1 MNQNHEFLAGV
12 LRQGNRALAGYA
24 SRDLLQKHPDAAT
37 GFAPDPFAGWQNW
50 LAIRLEELAA
60 AIRANR
66 PRLFISQVQWGK
78 AVLQSRGISSE
89 SFRNGLVCL
98 REVLAS
104 ELPEQFRPLATEYL
118 DQALEAF
125 DEPSAD
131 LSARLLPDTEMGRL
145 ASTYLLVLLEGDR
158 RRATRLILDALDRG
172 NDVRELYVHVLLP
185 AQAELGRMW
194 LANEINVAEEHF
206 ASQTTKMV
214 MAQLLPRAT
223 SQPANGK
230 TMIAAAVAGN
240 QHDIG
245 LHAVADFFEIDGWRT
260 VLLGANV
267 PARDLVQAVDCF
279 WADLLGLSVSQTTQF
294 ETVKTTIQAVRGSV
308 RGTEVKI
315 LLGGRAFTDSDDLP
329 KQLGADGYAADAV
342 EAVALGRQLVGLD

>member
-1 MNQNHEFLAGV
+1 
-12 LRQGNRALAGYA
+12 
-24 SRDLLQKHPDAAT
+24 
-37 GFAPDPFAGWQNW
+37 
-50 LAIRLEELAA
+50 
-60 AIRANR
+60 
-66 PRLFISQVQWGK
+66 
-78 AVLQSRGISSE
+78 
-89 SFRNGLVCL
+89 
-98 REVLAS
+98 
-104 ELPEQFRPLATEYL
+104 
-118 DQALEAF
+118 
-125 DEPSAD
+125 
-131 LSARLLPDTEMGRL
+131 
-145 ASTYLLVLLEGDR
+145 
-158 RRATRLILDALDRG
+158 
-172 NDVRELYVHVLLP
+172 
-185 AQAELGRMW
+185 

-279 WADLLGLSVSQTTQF
+279 AADLLGLSVSQTTQF
-294 ETVKTTIQAVRGSV
+294 EAAKTTIQAVRSGA

-315 LLGGRAFTDSDDLP
+315 LLGGRAFTDPNDLP
-329 KQLGADGYAADAV
+329 TELGADGYAADAAK
-342 EAVALGRQLVGLD
+342 AVALGRQFVDLD

>member
-1 MNQNHEFLAGV
+1 MNQNNEFLAGV
-12 LRQGNRALAGYA
+12 LRQGARALAGYA
-24 SRDLLQKHPDAAT
+24 SRELLEKHPEAEK
-37 GFAPDPFAGWQNW
+37 GFEPDPFAGWQNW
-50 LAIRLEELAA
+50 LAVRVEELAA
-60 AIRANR
+60 AIAANR

-98 REVLAS
+98 QDVLTG
-104 ELPEQFRPLATEYL
+104 ELPEQFRPLAIEYV

-125 DEPSAD
+125 DEPPAD

-172 NDVRELYVHVLLP
+172 DDVRELYLHVLLP
-185 AQAELGRMW
+185 AQSELGRMW

-214 MAQLLPRAT
+214 MSQLLPRAT
-223 SQPANGK
+223 LQPANGK

-245 LHAVADFFEIDGWRT
+245 LQAVADFFEIDGWRT

-279 WADLLGLSVSQTTQF
+279 SADLLGLSVSQTTQF
-294 ETVKTTIQAVRGSV
+294 EAVKTTIQAVRGSA
-308 RGTEVKI
+308 RATEVKI
-315 LLGGRAFTDSDDLP
+315 LLGGRAFTDPNDLP
-329 KQLGADGYAADAV
+329 KELGADGYAADPS
-342 EAVALGRQLVGLD
+342 EAVALGRKLLGLD